1 MAQQQFAPREAPP
14 AFGGCFA
21 HELTKRILDIQV
33 RAPCEHVSWP
43 KYLVVHGY
51 QSVCCPFV
59 TCH

>member
-33 RAPCEHVSWP
+33 QTSNCIVTGFPTRH
-43 KYLVVHGY
+43 HGRKGIGR
-51 QSVCCPFV
+51 PGPLLPL
-59 TCH
+59 